1 VRCSSTSNK
10 GLLYFVALKF
20 AGIPDHHIFTDSDIT
35 GEVGDGHIDGTSTNL
50 LWIAVV
56 LEEIIA
62 ASSLI

>member
-1 VRCSSTSNK
+1 M
-10 GLLYFVALKF
+10 ALKF

-35 GEVGDGHIDGTSTNL
+35 DEANDGHIDGTSTNL